1 MIVDIIK
8 KRDLPMFK
16 ELYSCH
22 FSGAWTKE
30 LANAVVLGICAEG
43 WVEGLSEFFT
53 CFTTEVIYCSARPS
67 TDAKV
72 RLIQNLIQ
80 QTASSTML
88 KVIINQISES
98 SFALPLIFTLIDPF
112 ADLKEVTQ
120 GMIFNAIKR
129 GVNCIQMNNYCEF
142 KYQDQVN

>member
-1 MIVDIIK
+1 
-8 KRDLPMFK
+8 
-16 ELYSCH
+16 
-22 FSGAWTKE
+22 
-30 LANAVVLGICAEG
+30 
-43 WVEGLSEFFT
+43 
-53 CFTTEVIYCSARPS
+53 
-67 TDAKV
+67 
-72 RLIQNLIQ
+72 
-80 QTASSTML
+80 ML